1 MINKK
6 EVYSIFCQKIEQ
18 KIQSATQSWNEAN
31 ESVLAETK
39 GSVGDKH
46 ETGRAMAQLEVEKA
60 SKILNETK
68 QMSSILQLLEPEK
81 TKLKA
86 ELGALVETDLGIF
99 YLSTGIGKI
108 EIDNQIV
115 FCIGMNSPIGK
126 SLLNK
131 KNSEKFYF
139 ADKKGII
146 LNIN

>member
-6 EVYSIFCQKIEQ
+6 EVYSIFCQQIEQ

-68 QMSSILQLLEPEK
+68 QMSSILQLLKPEK
-81 TKLKA
+81 TKMKA

-139 ADKKGII
+139 ADKEGII

>member
-1 MINKK
+1 MITKK
-6 EVYSIFCQKIEQ
+6 EVYVIFCEQIEQ

-39 GSVGDKH
+39 SSVGDKH

-60 SKILNETK
+60 IKILNETK
-68 QMSSILQLLEPEK
+68 QMSSIIQLLQPEK
-81 TKLKA
+81 TRLKA
-86 ELGALVETDLGIF
+86 ELGALIITDLGLF

-108 EIDNQIV
+108 EIENQTV

-131 KNSEKFYF
+131 KIDEKFYF
-139 ADKKGII
+139 GDKNGII
-146 LNIN
+146 MNIS

>member
-1 MINKK
+1 MITKK

-86 ELGALVETDLGIF
+86 ELGALIETDLGVF
-99 YLSTGIGKI
+99 YLSTGIGKFD
-108 EIDNQIV
+108 IDNQIV

-126 SLLNK
+126 SFLNK
-131 KNSEKFYF
+131 KISEKFYF
-139 ADKKGII
+139 ADKQGII